1 MGGGLVGGVK
11 QGIGDPDGLTVPN
24 MLLLSVK
31 APRQARHSPST
42 SLMRAEL
49 VKLGLKP
56 LNEPSASLVHVILS

>member
-1 MGGGLVGGVK
+1 MGAVGGVK
-11 QGIGDPDGLTVPN
+11 KGTGDPDGRAVPN

-49 VKLGLKP
+49 VKPGLRP
-56 LNEPSASLVHVILS
+56 LNKPSASLVRVILS